1 MVTTFYFIVFIL
13 TPCIVKAWVT
23 LRKKE
28 GNGDEDEETFIDP
41 KTGTFWVEKQSD
53 IKDYKQRP
61 KEMDP
66 LVLLQKAAHYR
77 YFDLKSELIIK

>member
-1 MVTTFYFIVFIL
+1 M
-13 TPCIVKAWVT
+13 
-23 LRKKE
+23 RKKE
-28 GNGDEDEETFIDP
+28 GNDDDDEEVLIDA
-41 KTGTFWVEKQSD
+41 KTGTLWVEKQSD